1 MMESLGITTVLE
13 TSFQE
18 ALDRTREALKAH
30 GFGVLTEIDVA
41 STLKQK
47 LGVDRRPY
55 QILGAC
61 MPSVAH
67 RVLEA
72 EPAAGLFM
80 PCNVVVYETD
90 EGVVVSAMNPEAA
103 MEVLNNPALS
113 EPACE
118 VAEKLEAVINS
129 LGGKRR

>member
-1 MMESLGITTVLE
+1 MESLGITTVLE
-13 TSFQE
+13 TNFQE

-30 GFGVLTEIDVA
+30 GFGILTEIDVA

-47 LGVDRRPY
+47 LGVDQRPY
-55 QILGAC
+55 QILGVC

-90 EGVVVSAMNPEAA
+90 EGVVVSAMNPKAA
-103 MEVLNNPALS
+103 MEVLNNPVLS
-113 EPACE
+113 EPARE